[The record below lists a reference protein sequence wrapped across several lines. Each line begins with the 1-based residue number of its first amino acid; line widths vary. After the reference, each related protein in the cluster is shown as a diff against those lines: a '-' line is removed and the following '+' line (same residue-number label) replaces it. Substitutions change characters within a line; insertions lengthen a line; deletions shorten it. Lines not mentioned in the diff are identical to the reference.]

1 MEILS
6 MKKYL
11 EMILQKTNEF
21 INYKKTD
28 KEEDDKSHIL
38 QTIDLALRKNS
49 GVHVIFLD
57 KNFTG
62 DIVKYDRDRQQL
74 IVKNFKKS
82 MTTIIRVPD
91 IHRISLVPNN
101 IREAQRKDI
110 RLESRKFKK

>member
-1 MEILS
+1 MEILA

-28 KEEDDKSHIL
+28 KEEEDNSHIL
-38 QTIDLALRKNS
+38 RTIDLALRKNS

-91 IHRISLVPNN
+91 IQRISLVPNN

-110 RLESRKFKK
+110 QLESRKFKK